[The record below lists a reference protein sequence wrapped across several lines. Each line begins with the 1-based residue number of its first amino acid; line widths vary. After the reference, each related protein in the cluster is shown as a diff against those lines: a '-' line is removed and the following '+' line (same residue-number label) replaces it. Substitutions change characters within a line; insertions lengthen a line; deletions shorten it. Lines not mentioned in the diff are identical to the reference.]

1 MLCDDTTANELDQA
15 MPMQPRIIV
24 LSGPSHSTKVDVLDG
39 LVFHLEER
47 YGRGIRLR
55 PDALDSSVVLET
67 THIRVGI
74 IRSGHDPRKPEGD
87 HLGELIR
94 RKCSLIL
101 YPESGEHAAQGQLNT
116 LAERNGYLLAYWSP
130 MRVAR
135 VSDLMTYRY
144 TQAQERGWAMGHNV
158 HALIALVEQL
168 LHEA

>member
-1 MLCDDTTANELDQA
+1 
-15 MPMQPRIIV
+15 MQPRIIV

-39 LVFHLEER
+39 LVLHLEER
-47 YGRGIRLR
+47 YGRGIRLQ

-67 THIRVGI
+67 THVRVGI
-74 IRSGHDPRKPEGD
+74 IRAGHDPRQAEVDHVGD
-87 HLGELIR
+87 MIR

-101 YPESGEHAAQGQLNT
+101 YPESEQHATKGHLYA
-116 LAERNGYLLAYWSP
+116 LAEINGYLVAYWRP
-130 MRVAR
+130 MRVAQ

-144 TQAQERGWAMGHNV
+144 TQAQERGWAIGHNV